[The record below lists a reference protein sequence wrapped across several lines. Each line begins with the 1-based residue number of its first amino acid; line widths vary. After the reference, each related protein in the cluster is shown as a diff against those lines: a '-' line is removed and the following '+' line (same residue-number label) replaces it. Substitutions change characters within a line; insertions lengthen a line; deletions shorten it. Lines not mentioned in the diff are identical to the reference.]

1 MGLMSGW
8 NCSHDAVLRQTTRR
22 PFLSGGDRVI
32 ADGHPE
38 PDLLRDLAAAVTAGT
53 QSKGWTAT
61 RPGVRGHGCPG
72 ARGNLSDRLGHPGP
86 GPARASAPPP

>member
-22 PFLSGGDRVI
+22 PLLSGGDRAV

-38 PDLLRDLAAAVTAGT
+38 PDLLRDLAAVVNAGT
-53 QSKGWTAT
+53 AVEG
-61 RPGVRGHGCPG
+61 
-72 ARGNLSDRLGHPGP
+72 LDRHP
-86 GPARASAPPP
+86 A